1 MADGVIKVSVSANKK
16 NSVTVSSNKNN
27 TEITATADA
36 GRFWAQTAK
45 NWAVSD
51 VLVDNT
57 DYSAKYYAQQSSM
70 SENNAK
76 NHAETTQQIYNQF
89 LDVVD
94 TSTNNFLSTKEE
106 ALEDLENAK
115 TESVQEI
122 TNLYNSSIDNIN
134 TQKTETL
141 MAIQNKSNEG
151 VESIENEA
159 NNSLEELISLKSST
173 LNEVNNTKIEATSSI
188 TTLSNDYISQ
198 INTTG
203 KSYNTLTNKQITNC
217 ILEIPQRIKLEL
229 KDGTL
234 TLKAGSVVIVPN
246 GFEED
251 GVTPKFDY
259 VTIKQDINIS
269 SISTSSYTRMMYL
282 QPNYNISGMP
292 VGNSASGSTAP
303 TTFSGGYALWYDTVN
318 NLVKV
323 TADSGLTWSNGYS
336 FPFATTEFVSG
347 KPTSINQVFNGMG
360 YIGSTVWVDKGV
372 KGLIPNGRNEDG
384 TLNNIEYASDRIF
397 MRTFNSTVAD
407 SNLEELIFCPFD
419 SSFPYFTGSAIKG
432 NYITNDGF
440 LYNKNTDSILKGFSI
455 CFLSRRSGK
464 VTEMIP
470 KQPFRAIDYS
480 DKSEVSGWSMPS
492 SKPIEL
498 SWGAFGTEYTA
509 PCNGFFDAG
518 GRINN
523 NGYIALWNK
532 TINLGGKSCSSLDNF
547 LLNAWIFA
555 NKGDVVQL
563 QYVNYV
569 SDGGVRF
576 FPCVGCEREV

>member
-115 TESVQEI
+115 TE
-122 TNLYNSSIDNIN
+122 
-134 TQKTETL
+134 TL
-141 MAIQNKSNEG
+141 STIQAKSNEG

-217 ILEIPQRIKLEL
+217 ILEIPQRVKYTLEN
-229 KDGTL
+229 GTL
-234 TLKAGSVVIVPN
+234 TIKAGSVVIVPYGTEDLTAQHPVGSVFIN
-246 GFEED
+246 DNFRVFDTQFED
-251 GVTPKFDY
+251 GKFFVWAEVQSD
-259 VTIKQDINIS
+259 IS
-269 SISTSSYTRMMYL
+269 SDTKETTIFDRFVGLCINRNEYTRN
-282 QPNYNISGMP
+282 NYVSSGTGDATGNWFVHYSTDKNIVMTTNGSGEIIQTQYGTTSLP
-292 VGNSASGSTAP
+292 FLIATGDGVNSYGSI
-303 TTFSGGYALWYDTVN
+303 
-318 NLVKV
+318 K
-323 TADSGLTWSNGYS
+323 
-336 FPFATTEFVSG
+336 
-347 KPTSINQVFNGMG
+347 QVFNGFG
-360 YIGSTVWVDKGV
+360 YIGSTVWCDKGV

-419 SSFPYFTGSAIKG
+419 SSFPYFTGSALKG

-455 CFLSRRSGK
+455 CSISRKSGK
-464 VTEMIP
+464 ITEIIP
-470 KQPFRAIDYS
+470 KQPFRAVDYS
-480 DKSEVSGWSMPS
+480 DSSTVGGWGMPS
-492 SKPIEL
+492 GKCINL
-498 SWGAFGTEYTA
+498 TLGASGAEYTA
-509 PCNGFFDAG
+509 PANGWIIFQAKATSTDAWMSI
-518 GRINN
+518 RNRHWYDN
-523 NGYIALWNK
+523 RYCSD
-532 TINLGGKSCSSLDNF
+532 NLQYFGLTAPV
-547 LLNAWIFA
+547 L
-555 NKGDVVQL
+555 KGDPVFIDYRNLSVL
-563 QYVNYV
+563 AF
-569 SDGGVRF
+569 RF
-576 FPCVGCEREV
+576 IYAQGEV